1 MNQQNKPI
9 QQKVNI
15 DISQAESVKCSDCN
29 SDQFEMKYLIK
40 KVSAL
45 LSPTG
50 DEVVIPIQVF
60 ACANCGL
67 IPEDFLPSN

>member
-1 MNQQNKPI
+1 MQNQNKPI

-15 DISQAESVKCSDCN
+15 DISQADTVKCAECGSE
-29 SDQFEMKYLIK
+29 QFKMEYLIK

-50 DEVVIPIQVF
+50 DEVIIPVQVF
-60 ACANCGL
+60 SCSNCGI

>member
-15 DISQAESVKCSDCN
+15 DISQASSLKCTECDN
-29 SDQFEMKYLIK
+29 EQFDMKYLIR

-50 DEVVIPIQVF
+50 EEVLIPIQVF
-60 ACANCGL
+60 SCANCGI

>member
-1 MNQQNKPI
+1 MEQQNKPI

-15 DISQAESVKCSDCN
+15 DLSQADAMKCKECESERF
-29 SDQFEMKYLIK
+29 QMQYLIR

-50 DEVVIPIQVF
+50 EEVIIPVQIF
-60 ACANCGL
+60 SCANCGI
-67 IPEDFLPSN
+67 IPEEFLPSN

>member
-1 MNQQNKPI
+1 MEQNKPI

-15 DISQAESVKCSDCN
+15 DISQADPVKCAECGN
-29 SDQFEMKYLIK
+29 EKFEMQYLIK

-50 DEVVIPIQVF
+50 DELIIPVQIF
-60 ACANCGL
+60 SCANCGN

>member
-1 MNQQNKPI
+1 MEQQNKPL

-15 DISQAESVKCSDCN
+15 DLSQSEALKCAECS
-29 SDQFEMKYLIK
+29 SEQFKMRYMIRKI
-40 KVSAL
+40 SAL

-50 DEVVIPIQVF
+50 EEMLIPVQVF
-60 ACANCGL
+60 ACGICGH